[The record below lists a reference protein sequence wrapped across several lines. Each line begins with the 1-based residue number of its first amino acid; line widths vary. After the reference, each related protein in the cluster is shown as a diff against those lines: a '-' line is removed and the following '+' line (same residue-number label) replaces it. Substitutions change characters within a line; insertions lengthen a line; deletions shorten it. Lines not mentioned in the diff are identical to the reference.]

1 MAVTIKLRRGVLADW
16 ERVNPILAEGE
27 PAWAIDAFI
36 LKVGNGELR
45 WSELPAINVPD
56 IDPDDVDRAVQKYLE
71 DHPIYVTTDTTLS
84 VVGAPADAAAVREQ
98 CVFNTDQIIF
108 YAGDA
113 DDNIFC

>member
-1 MAVTIKLRRGVLADW
+1 MATTIKLRRGVLADW

-36 LKVGNGELR
+36 LKVGNGKLR

-56 IDPDDVDRAVQKYLE
+56 IDPADIENAVNKYLSQN
-71 DHPIYVTTDTTLS
+71 PITLITDATLS
-84 VVGAPADAAAVREQ
+84 IAGQAADAKAVRDN
-98 CVFNTDQIIF
+98 CLFNTDQIIF

-113 DDNIFC
+113 DDNTF